1 MDQRTFKSNYHKK
14 LEISFIAILL
24 IMITLFYFGNMKIR
38 LHTQPQPLNSPI
50 VTKVVVVPRT
60 RQVLRKRLIK
70 PVRPV
75 IPVPADE
82 PDLLEEVTIPEES
95 VTIHLDNSEVSRSG
109 VTVPPRQ
116 ILESIPRKPKLPVKG
131 SIELSIKIGADG
143 QLKTY
148 KILRDDTGC
157 TECLYNI
164 LEALHKSRWSAA
176 LVNGQPIEYWL
187 TKTYVFN

>member
-1 MDQRTFKSNYHKK
+1 MDQRTFKSSYHKK
-14 LEISFIAILL
+14 LEISFIVILL
-24 IMITLFYFGNMKIR
+24 IMISLFYFGNMKIR
-38 LHTQPQPLNSPI
+38 FQTKPQSLNSPI

-95 VTIHLDNSEVSRSG
+95 VTIRLDNSKVSRG
-109 VTVPPRQ
+109 MAVPPRQ
-116 ILESIPRKPKLPVKG
+116 ILESIPQKPELVVKG

-143 QLKTY
+143 HFKTY

-157 TECLYNI
+157 TECLQNI
-164 LEALHKSRWSAA
+164 LEALHKSRWTAA

-187 TKTYVFN
+187 NKTYIFK